1 MNAPLSLPVKMNT
14 AAALQMVE
22 DLRKIDGDFDLDAS
36 QSTSIGAL
44 CLQALVAA
52 SRTAKASGVAFR
64 LTGVSEALETQ
75 MSVMGVTPKDLVE
88 SVI

>member
-36 QSTSIGAL
+36 QSTS
-44 CLQALVAA
+44 
-52 SRTAKASGVAFR
+52 TSGGRGRRGREGGRRRRA
-64 LTGVSEALETQ
+64 
-75 MSVMGVTPKDLVE
+75 
-88 SVI
+88 